1 MPTLFDPIQLGAI
14 LCPNRIVMA
23 PLTRGR
29 ATSGHVP
36 TALMATYYS
45 QRASAGLIITEATGI
60 SRQGLGWPYAPG
72 IWTQEQMEAWK
83 PIVEAVHE
91 AGGRIFCQLWHMG
104 RVVHPSFLGGEQP
117 VSASATTAPYK
128 AHTYD
133 GRQPYA
139 EARSLRLDEIPGLL
153 DDYARAAAHA
163 MAAGFDGVQLHA
175 ANGYLIDQFLRDGT
189 NKRDDDYGG
198 PVENRIRLL
207 LEATRA
213 IADMVGSERTAVRL
227 SPNSETQG
235 CEDGD
240 PEALFT
246 AAAAGLARI
255 GIAFLELREPGPE
268 GTFGKSDVPAVS
280 PAIRKVFPAPLILN
294 SDFDLDRGQA
304 ALAEERAD
312 AISFGRPFISNPD
325 LPARLLHRIG
335 LAKDE
340 LATWYSQ
347 GPEGYTD
354 YPFAQPPAARYPP
367 GVRPGAGR
375 SPQRRGRSAGTGR
388 RG

>member
-1 MPTLFDPIQLGAI
+1 MPTLFDPIQLGAT

-29 ATSGHVP
+29 ATREHVP
-36 TALMATYYS
+36 TALMAEYYR
-45 QRASAGLIITEATGI
+45 QRVGAGLIVTEATGM

-72 IWTQEQMEAWK
+72 IWADAQREAWK

-104 RVVHPSFLGGEQP
+104 RVVHPSFIGGEPP

-128 AHTYD
+128 AHTYE
-133 GRQPYA
+133 GRQAYA
-139 EARSLRLDEIPGLL
+139 EARPLGLDEIPGLL
-153 DDYARAAAHA
+153 DDYARAAAFA
-163 MAAGFDGVQLHA
+163 IAAGFDGVQLHA

-189 NKRDDDYGG
+189 NLRDDDYGG

-207 LEATRA
+207 IEATRA
-213 IADMVGSERTAVRL
+213 IADMVGPERTAVRL

-235 CEDGD
+235 CQDSD

-246 AAAAGLARI
+246 AAAAGLAEL

-280 PAIRKVFPAPLILN
+280 PSIRKVFPGPLILN
-294 SDFDLDRGQA
+294 SDFNLERA
-304 ALAEERAD
+304 ESALADEKAD

-325 LPARLLHRIG
+325 LPARLQDRLP
-335 LAKDE
+335 LAPD
-340 LATWYSQ
+340 AMAAWYSQ

-354 YPFAQPPAARYPP
+354 YPTAETVAA
-367 GVRPGAGR
+367 
-375 SPQRRGRSAGTGR
+375 
-388 RG
+388 

>member
-1 MPTLFDPIQLGAI
+1 MPTLFDPIRLGAV

-29 ATSGHVP
+29 ATREHVP
-36 TALMATYYS
+36 TELMAEYYR
-45 QRASAGLIITEATGI
+45 QRAGAGLIITEATGM

-72 IWTQEQMEAWK
+72 IWNEEQREGWK
-83 PIVEAVHE
+83 PVVQAVHE

-104 RVVHPSFLGGEQP
+104 RVVHPSFLDGEQP

-139 EARSLRLDEIPGLL
+139 EARPLGPDEIPRLL
-153 DDYARAAAHA
+153 DDYARAAAYA
-163 MAAGFDGVQLHA
+163 VAAGFDGVQLHA

-189 NKRDDDYGG
+189 NFRDDDYGG

-207 LEATRA
+207 AEATQA
-213 IADMVGSERTAVRL
+213 IADMIGPERTAVRL

-235 CEDGD
+235 CEESD

-246 AAAAGLARI
+246 AAAEALAEI

-268 GTFGKSDVPAVS
+268 GTFGKSDVPPVS

-294 SDFDLDRGQA
+294 SDFDLERA
-304 ALAEERAD
+304 ESALEEEKAD

-325 LPARLLHRIG
+325 LPARLLNRRA
-335 LAKDE
+335 LAPDVM
-340 LATWYSQ
+340 ATWYSQ

-354 YPFAQPPAARYPP
+354 YPEAEAVTA
-367 GVRPGAGR
+367 
-375 SPQRRGRSAGTGR
+375 
-388 RG
+388 